1 MKSLLAVL
9 MSTAISAN
17 SLQDV
22 IVTVRAQ
29 PYDSYSLVNSEVY
42 LYASHDIEIINNSA
56 IDKFF
61 SYSYS
66 MCPEFR
72 RCDIIGNTVTVRAG
86 TRWNNHNDHHMSERY
101 SFANNFSLA
110 AKTYV
115 VGETEHVSDGY
126 AGIIIR

>member
-1 MKSLLAVL
+1 MRSLLAIL
-9 MSTAISAN
+9 MAVSLSADA
-17 SLQDV
+17 QDV
-22 IVTVRAQ
+22 TVTVMAQ
-29 PYDSYSLVNSEVY
+29 PHDAYSLVNSEVY
-42 LYASHDIEIINNSA
+42 LYASHDIEIINNSNV
-56 IDKFF
+56 DRLF

-72 RCDIIGNTVTVRAG
+72 KCDIIGNTKVVLANS
-86 TRWNNHNDHHMSERY
+86 RWNNHYDHHMSERY

-115 VGETEHVSDGY
+115 VGDTEHVSDGY